1 MTKPPP
7 CSVRLVPPGRGSA
20 SPSVHWIGLSRAVTL
35 SARPYAA
42 LRPAIP
48 PPTIS
53 TVRETVGI
61 AGGRWSETG
70 FPEVGRHDIQ
80 QCLDERRGGVEHGD
94 PFPPPPFLPPPL
106 LELNVAVVEGFQ
118 M

>member
-1 MTKPPP
+1 MTKPPT
-7 CSVRLVPPGRGSA
+7 CSVRILPPSRGSA
-20 SPSVHWIGLSRAVTL
+20 STSVHWIGLSREAPL

-61 AGGRWSETG
+61 AHGRRSETG
-70 FPEVGRHDIQ
+70 FPEVGRHNMQ
-80 QCLDERRGGVEHGD
+80 QCLEERRAGVELGHAFQ
-94 PFPPPPFLPPPL
+94 PHSLPARPL
-106 LELNVAVVEGFQ
+106 LALNLVV
-118 M
+118 

>member
-1 MTKPPP
+1 MTKPPT
-7 CSVRLVPPGRGSA
+7 CSVRILPPSRGSA
-20 SPSVHWIGLSRAVTL
+20 STSVHWIGLSRAVAL

-80 QCLDERRGGVEHGD
+80 QCLDERRGGLCPRH
-94 PFPPPPFLPPPL
+94 PCLPHSFLARPPP
-106 LELNVAVVEGFQ
+106 
-118 M
+118 